1 MKRTILMTGTVLLLF
16 NTLIGLIISVYP
28 PFNCIMADL
37 SIAISTALIYS
48 AASSRLD
55 DGYKIGL
62 TWLFLFTGFA
72 RTICCIVLPQEADNN
87 VPLIIAAGIL
97 LVEILLLTIP
107 AALFSKE

>member
-62 TWLFLFTGFA
+62 TWLFLFTGFV
-72 RTICCIVLPQEADNN
+72 RTICCILLPQEADNN
-87 VPLIIAAGIL
+87 ILLIIAAGIL

-107 AALFSKE
+107 AALFSKH

>member
-1 MKRTILMTGTVLLLF
+1 MTGTVLLLF

-87 VPLIIAAGIL
+87 ILLIIAAGIL